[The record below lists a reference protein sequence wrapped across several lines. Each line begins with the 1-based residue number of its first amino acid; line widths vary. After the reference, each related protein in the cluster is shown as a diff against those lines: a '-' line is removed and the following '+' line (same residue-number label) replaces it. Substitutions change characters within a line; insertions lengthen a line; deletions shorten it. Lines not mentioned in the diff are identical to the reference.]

1 MKKIIYSIG
10 ISSLLALAITGCKQ
24 GNTEEMIKQDQ
35 EKVNSSVQ
43 AKIDELN
50 MTLGDECN
58 TKINEEAQKAFDA
71 LPKTAVKSPAKTPVK
86 KPTTK
91 PTTPPK
97 TTTPPPNTN
106 TGKNDGTSGTNTGKK
121 DATTTTPGQ
130 NLGKKK

>member
-71 LPKTAVKSPAKTPVK
+71 LPKTAVKTKTPVK

-121 DATTTTPGQ
+121 DAPTTTPGQ

>member
-71 LPKTAVKSPAKTPVK
+71 LPKTAVKTNTPVK

-121 DATTTTPGQ
+121 DAPTTTPGQ